1 VLHTTA
7 VISLRITLRDRQQ
20 EAKVW
25 AEKTVGWQLLGPT
38 HWNLKQ
44 KSQQLSPPAHFS
56 LVHEP
61 DVSLSSKTQEGRGRG
76 NGLQPE
82 HKLEV
87 QFPFKE
93 GWRRQTLRSNTFT
106 MKRILTPSARK
117 HCLAQTCGREADTN
131 GVLPGRAPGRIAHCL
146 GPSLSSRGRLSGFFW
161 FSSCSSL
168 YVPCGS

>member
-1 VLHTTA
+1 MA
-7 VISLRITLRDRQQ
+7 VI
-20 EAKVW
+20 E
-25 AEKTVGWQLLGPT
+25 P
-38 HWNLKQ
+38 HPLKPETE
-44 KSQQLSPPAHFS
+44 KSQQQSPPAHFS

-82 HKLEV
+82 HKLEE

-106 MKRILTPSARK
+106 MKRSLASSARK

-131 GVLPGRAPGRIAHCL
+131 GVLPGPCTWSA
-146 GPSLSSRGRLSGFFW
+146 
-161 FSSCSSL
+161 SSL
-168 YVPCGS
+168 PGPQPQLQRPPQWFLLVFLLQFTLCPMRQLNNFLKL